1 MTPKRIRRRTFLASA
16 AMLALPAWM
25 QARAAASNW
34 PSRPIRLVVPG
45 PAGAGMDIFARVI
58 AAKLHETLRQPV
70 VVDNKPGANSLIGT
84 DTVAKAAPDGYTLLL
99 TPSSALA
106 INPII
111 QPKMPYDALKDLA
124 PVAQVGAAGILLV
137 ANPATGLRNL
147 ADLVRYAKAHPDKLV
162 YGSWGNGSTGHLAME
177 GIKAHYGLVMQHVPF
192 KGSAQLVTDLLA
204 NNIPVGFTDVASPVP
219 HIRSGKLIALGT
231 TGSARGPALP
241 DVPTLAEQGYRFD
254 KEGWYGVF
262 APART
267 PPEIVERLNK
277 EINRILADE
286 DVIQKFA
293 QQNMPRPP
301 IKTVSQF
308 AATVRQDVDAWQNL
322 AKLAK
327 LRID

>member
-1 MTPKRIRRRTFLASA
+1 MNPTCIRRRTFLASA
-16 AMLALPAWM
+16 ALLALPTWA
-25 QARAAASNW
+25 QASTAASNW

-58 AAKLHETLRQPV
+58 AAKLHEALRQPV
-70 VVDNKPGANSLIGT
+70 IVDNKPGANSLIGT

-99 TPSSALA
+99 TPSSAIA

-111 QPKMPYDALKDLA
+111 QPKMPYDTLKDLM

-137 ANPATGLRNL
+137 ANPSTGLKTL
-147 ADLVRYAKAHPDKLV
+147 ADLVRYAKANPDKLV

-177 GIKAHYGLVMQHVPF
+177 GIKAHYGLTMQHIPF

-204 NNIPVGFTDVASPVP
+204 NNIPVGFTDIASPVP
-219 HIRSGKLIALGT
+219 HIRSGKLVALGT

-262 APART
+262 APAGT
-267 PPEIVERLNK
+267 PPEIAERLNK
-277 EINRILADE
+277 EINRILASE

-301 IKTVSQF
+301 IKSVSQF
-308 AATVRQDVDAWQNL
+308 AATVRQDIDAWQSL
-322 AKLAK
+322 AKVAK